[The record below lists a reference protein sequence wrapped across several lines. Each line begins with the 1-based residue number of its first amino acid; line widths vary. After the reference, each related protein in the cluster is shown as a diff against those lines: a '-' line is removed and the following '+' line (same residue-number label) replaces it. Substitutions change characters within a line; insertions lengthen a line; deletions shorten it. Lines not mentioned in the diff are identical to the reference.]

1 MAINNIPGVGPTN
14 ADIATAVAAP
24 SAATIAAAVA
34 APSAATIA
42 AAVAA
47 PSSATIASAVAAAVP
62 TIGAIN
68 SSVSTYAP
76 SPHAWT
82 LLGTIT
88 PSYSANS
95 VTFSGLSGYRTYKIV
110 SAHISISGQCGGVFL
125 RINGDTTSNNYS
137 SQGQTLGNN
146 NSWSGGSGTNDYYP
160 LATGFGSSSGSFSG
174 VAYIYNS
181 SSSGQ
186 KDISSSFS
194 FSGDSSNGSKN
205 GGTGSWPGTAT
216 VNSFTLYNIY
226 AGTFGGGKSIYIY
239 GAN

>member
-1 MAINNIPGVGPTN
+1 MPINNIPGVGPTN

-62 TIGAIN
+62 NIGAIN

-82 LLGTIT
+82 LLGTVT
-88 PSYSANS
+88 PNNTANS

-110 SAHISISGQCGGVFL
+110 SADINITGQCGGIFL
-125 RINGDTTSNNYS
+125 RINGDATSQNYS
-137 SQGQTLGNN
+137 SQGLSLGNN
-146 NSWSGGSGTNDYYP
+146 NSWSPVTGVGDYYT
-160 LATGFGSSSGSFSG
+160 LSSGFGSSSGSFSG
-174 VAYIYNS
+174 VAYIYSAS
-181 SSSGQ
+181 STGQ

-194 FSGDSSNGSKN
+194 FNADSSS
-205 GGTGSWPGTAT
+205 GGRSGATGSWPGTAT
-216 VNSFTLYNIY
+216 VNSLTLLNIY
-226 AGTFGGGKSIYIY
+226 AGTFGGGKSIYLY